1 MITIGYSIGAEI
13 AFLYPY
19 QSYSGVDYTMP
30 MTPKDD
36 LAGFQM
42 WLQTSRFIARRTA
55 SVYASRVRN
64 TIRLTEQPLC
74 TEHLDTFLHSGWA
87 DSSRDGYYCA
97 WNRFAEYCATKDI
110 DLPRPTLKSD
120 QRAARREYFIP
131 PRILDCIL
139 ELISVTGMKA
149 KVLPKI
155 QVKHIN
161 RVPNNGMW
169 EMADPTENGLYYRV
183 PISLTMNILEWGH
196 TDEPTP
202 DSPLIPIVT
211 NSLEPMPLPPLKRLL
226 SRRKNSR

>member
-1 MITIGYSIGAEI
+1 MITTGYYKEAEI
-13 AFLYPY
+13 AIFTLY
-19 QSYSGVDYTMP
+19 QFYSGVDYTMP
-30 MTPKDD
+30 MTPKED
-36 LAGFQM
+36 LADFQF

-64 TIRLTEQPLC
+64 MIRLTQQPLC
-74 TEHLDTFLHSGWA
+74 TEHLDTFLQSGWA

-97 WNRFAEYCATKDI
+97 WNRFAEYCSTKNI

-120 QRAARREYFIP
+120 QRAARREYHIP
-131 PRILDCIL
+131 PNILDCIL
-139 ELISVTGMKA
+139 ELISVTGMKS
-149 KVLPKI
+149 KVIPHLCL
-155 QVKHIN
+155 KHIN

-169 EMADPTENGLYYRV
+169 EMADPTENGLYYRI

-196 TDEPTP
+196 TEEPSS